1 MSSIMKNVLKHHS
14 KKIFETRYKK
24 ILDSTQRKA
33 SEICLRPP
41 LDIYSH
47 TFSRNPTYDQ
57 YQPKDHYDEE
67 NPQSMTKMP
76 GNPKFYQFH

>member
-1 MSSIMKNVLKHHS
+1 MRRQAMLQQHLSDQ
-14 KKIFETRYKK
+14 
-24 ILDSTQRKA
+24 LDSTRRKA

-47 TFSRNPTYDQ
+47 TFSRNPIYDQ
-57 YQPKDHYDEE
+57 YHPKDQHNEE

>member
-1 MSSIMKNVLKHHS
+1 MMIGWWEHS
-14 KKIFETRYKK
+14 QLY
-24 ILDSTQRKA
+24 STQRKA

-41 LDIYSH
+41 LNIYSH

-57 YQPKDHYDEE
+57 YQPKDHYNEE